1 MYGKPRHS
9 VPDKNGADTFT
20 IMASRHGNPRAVHA
34 STDAREASRQPFPKH
49 SRNIR
54 HVQLAAPSAS
64 SKSPSVSDGEG
75 HPDRAASSG
84 SPRVSRRGPAHSRD
98 LKATQ
103 RRSSIHKRSSAEVPA
118 AGSSAAATD
127 AEYERLKRGRD
138 ASATSHASTGSAMDA
153 QVRAASRKKRRR
165 KKVLVGALVSLVCV
179 CLIGAG
185 AAFAYIYSINKN
197 LQNRVDDA
205 LLSVLSPVDTPTDPF
220 YVLLLGTDGSAE
232 REAEDGLDEG
242 SYRSDSL
249 MLARVDPKAKK
260 AAIISIPRD
269 LLVDIPGNGQQKI
282 NAALALG
289 GPSLAV
295 KTVSTLAGVPITHYA
310 EVNFDGFSAM
320 VDTLG
325 GIEVDV
331 PITIDDPEAGG
342 HLDAGVQT
350 LDGNG
355 ALILCRSRHS
365 YDDYGAG
372 DIYRAANQRMV
383 LSAIAQKM
391 LSADPLSLGGSV
403 STLSQFVTTDLDVA
417 AIVGIAQTMRGID
430 AAEDIYTA
438 VAPTTSEYKN
448 GGWYEIL
455 DKTAWKEMI
464 KRLDEG
470 LPPVSSSEV
479 DLSTGTV
486 LASAGG
492 KSEGSTYKVNKS
504 TSIRVRNG
512 SGVDGVCD
520 LAMKKLQAMGYERIN
535 TGNADS
541 FDYQDTIIIY
551 KKDNQLSEVEA
562 IARELGGTV
571 VKDDGTYLFESNF
584 LIVIGSDWNSSTN

>member
-1 MYGKPRHS
+1 
-9 VPDKNGADTFT
+9 
-20 IMASRHGNPRAVHA
+20 MASRFGNPRA
-34 STDAREASRQPFPKH
+34 ARTSEERHSPQSSLPKH
-49 SRNIR
+49 SRNVR
-54 HVQLAAPSAS
+54 QVRLAVPSAAEGES
-64 SKSPSVSDGEG
+64 ADACRADGDLPHSG
-75 HPDRAASSG
+75 AGGRAARTKR
-84 SPRVSRRGPAHSRD
+84 RVPAHSVDIKKTQAKSSVHARD
-98 LKATQ
+98 HRNVSGLPSGLA
-103 RRSSIHKRSSAEVPA
+103 SE
-118 AGSSAAATD
+118 D
-127 AEYERLKRGRD
+127 AEYERLKRSGDNRPSEH
-138 ASATSHASTGSAMDA
+138 AAHASSASSLDA
-153 QVRAASRKKRRR
+153 KVRAASRRKRRR
-165 KKVLVGALVSLVCV
+165 RKIVVGVLCAIVSLCV
-179 CLIGAG
+179 IGAG

-242 SYRSDSL
+242 SYRSDSM
-249 MLARVDPKAKK
+249 MLARVDPKEKK

-295 KTVSTLAGVPITHYA
+295 KTVSALAGVPITHYA
-310 EVNFDGFSAM
+310 EINFDGFASI

-331 PITIDDPEAGG
+331 PIAIDDPEAGG
-342 HLDAGVQT
+342 SLEPGLQT
-350 LDGNG
+350 LDGAS
-355 ALILCRSRHS
+355 ALILCRTRHT

-372 DIYRAANQRMV
+372 DLYRAANQRMV

-391 LSADPLSLGGSV
+391 LSADPFSLGGSV
-403 STLSQFVTTDLDVA
+403 SALSGFVTTDLDVA
-417 AIVGIAQTMRGID
+417 SIVAIAQSMRGID
-430 AAEDIYTA
+430 ADEDIYTA

-455 DKTAWKEMI
+455 DKAAWKDMV
-464 KRLDEG
+464 KRLDSG
-470 LPPVSSSEV
+470 LPPVASSEV

-486 LASAGG
+486 LSSAGG
-492 KSEGSTYKVNKS
+492 KSEGDKYKVNKA

-520 LAMKKLQAMGYERIN
+520 LALKKLQAMGYERIN

-541 FDYQDTIIIY
+541 FDYQNTVVIY
-551 KKDNQLSEVEA
+551 KKDNQMSEAEA
-562 IARELGGTV
+562 IARELGGTA
-571 VKDDGTYLFESNF
+571 VKDDGQYLFESNF
-584 LIVIGSDWNSSTN
+584 LVVIGSDWSA